1 MGEFEP
7 PDASEDPEFL
17 EVRIP
22 DEWEPGVYANA
33 SAVTFTTHEFTLDFI
48 RVNPYHYSGLL
59 VARISCSSDAATE
72 LLLNLESQLRVWA
85 EGVLSDRGGD
95 GNGHAL

>member
-7 PDASEDPEFL
+7 PDASEDTEFL

-59 VARISCSSDAATE
+59 VARIM
-72 LLLNLESQLRVWA
+72 LLGRCDGALAEPGIAVARV
-85 EGVLSDRGGD
+85 GG
-95 GNGHAL
+95 GGTL